1 MTVKELREGLE
12 LLKDCPDNKI
22 VHPVEGFDGMYFI
35 LEDKL
40 DCAVGREIIKI
51 G

>member
-1 MTVKELREGLE
+1 MTVKELRKGLE
-12 LLKDCPDNKI
+12 LIKDYPDNKI

>member
-1 MTVKELREGLE
+1 MTIKDLKQGLE
-12 LLKDCPDNKI
+12 LIKNYPDNKI

-40 DCAVGREIIKI
+40 DCAVGREIVKI